1 MYPNSNQGSQDW
13 LNQRAGCVTAS
24 RFCDVLEIGANGK
37 PKEARNTY
45 LKKLVVERVTG
56 SATESASSVAMAWG
70 KDAEP
75 FARTE
80 YEAQIGRI
88 VMQSDFLLH
97 PIHKYV
103 GASPD
108 GLIGSDGGYESKCPH
123 NSAVHLWTIRDGM
136 PREHIA
142 QVQGCMWITGRKW
155 WSFVSYD
162 PRMPPDL
169 RLYVQRIDRDDIYI
183 KALENKVLDFLAEV
197 QIEVNTFLKLRSA
210 A

>member
-1 MYPNSNQGSQDW
+1 MFPSNQGSQEW
-13 LNQRAGCVTAS
+13 LDQRAGCVTAS
-24 RFCDVLEIGANGK
+24 RFCDVLDVGVNGK

-56 SATESASSVAMAWG
+56 SATESATSASMAWG

-80 YEAQIGRI
+80 YEAQTGRI
-88 VMQSDFLLH
+88 VMESDFVRH
-97 PIHKYV
+97 PMHPYV

-108 GLIGSDGGYESKCPH
+108 GLIGTDGGYESKCPH

-142 QVQGCMWITGRKW
+142 QVQGCIWVTGRKW
-155 WSFVSYD
+155 WDFVSYD
-162 PRMPPDL
+162 PRMPADL
-169 RLYVQRIDRDDIYI
+169 RLYVQRIERDDIYI
-183 KALENKVLDFLAEV
+183 KALENKVMDFLAEV
-197 QIEVNTFLKLRSA
+197 QIEINTFLTLRSA